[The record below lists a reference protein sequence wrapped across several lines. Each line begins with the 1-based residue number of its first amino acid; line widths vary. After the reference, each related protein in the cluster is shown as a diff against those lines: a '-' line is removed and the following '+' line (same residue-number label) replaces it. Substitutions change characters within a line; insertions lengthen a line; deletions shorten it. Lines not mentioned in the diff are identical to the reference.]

1 MKKSTIWIVV
11 ALTGLYFACQIIADV
26 SATKL
31 VEMWGIV
38 LPAGSMIFAV
48 TFTLRDMIHKR
59 LGRSWARICIVLA
72 AVFNL
77 LMAGYFLLVAALPSP
92 VWFQAEA
99 EAWNAIFTF
108 VPAIVLGSIIAE
120 LVSEL
125 LDTEVYHSWKK
136 YAEDRWHTPQWM
148 RVLVSNAVSLPVDS
162 FIFALFAFVLLPPLF
177 GAEALPLAAAWAIV
191 GGQIVFKAAVTLVS
205 MPLIYLVPEKQVDT
219 TSIA

>member
-1 MKKSTIWIVV
+1 MKKSTVWIIVV
-11 ALTGLYFACQIIADV
+11 LVGLYIACQLIADV

-59 LGRSWARICIVLA
+59 LGRDWARASIIMA

-77 LMAGYFLLVAALPSP
+77 IMAGYFQLVTRMPAPA
-92 VWFQAEA
+92 FYEMAD
-99 EAWNAIFTF
+99 AWNAIFSF
-108 VPAIVLGSIIAE
+108 VPAIVIGSIIAE

-125 LDTEVYHSWKK
+125 LDTEVYHLWRGRVEEK
-136 YAEDRWHTPQWM
+136 WHTPQWM

-162 FIFALFAFVLLPPLF
+162 FLFALFAFVLLPPLF
-177 GAEALPLAAAWAIV
+177 GGEALPMAAAWAIV
-191 GGQIVFKAAVTLVS
+191 GGQIVWKAVITGVS

-219 TSIA
+219 TGLA